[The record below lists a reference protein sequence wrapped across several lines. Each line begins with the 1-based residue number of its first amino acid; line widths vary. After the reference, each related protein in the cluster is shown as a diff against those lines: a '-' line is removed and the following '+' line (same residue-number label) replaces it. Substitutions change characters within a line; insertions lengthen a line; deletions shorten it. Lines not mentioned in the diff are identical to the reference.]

1 MFIECIFVDNSM
13 HLYFFN
19 CFTGNIMMTKLTKFF
34 LPLFIV
40 ALFYGCGGD
49 QQKTEST
56 KSVDLT
62 SEDNKAS
69 YAIGISIGNFAKQA
83 LTKREELG
91 MKMDN
96 ILVVEGFKDALADSL
111 QEKVET
117 LNEVLKKYDEKFQE
131 LAKLNAETKLKESL
145 AESEKYLNEN
155 KKKLGVYSTESGLQ
169 YEILKSGNGNKPTLD
184 DTVVVHYTGKL
195 TNGQVFDSSKERGEP
210 ATLKLSQVIPG
221 WAEGL
226 SLMNVG
232 AQYKLT
238 IPSEIAFKNQ
248 EIGSIPPGSVLLF
261 DVELL
266 EIVKLDGK
274 SKQEKTEAKQDN
286 KESKS

>member
-1 MFIECIFVDNSM
+1 
-13 HLYFFN
+13 
-19 CFTGNIMMTKLTKFF
+19 MTRLTKFF
-34 LPLFIV
+34 LPFFIIICLF
-40 ALFYGCGGD
+40 GCGD
-49 QQKTEST
+49 KQKTESAT

-91 MKMDN
+91 MKMDD

-111 QEKVET
+111 KEKVEI
-117 LNEVLKKYDEKFQE
+117 LNDVLKKYDDKFQE
-131 LAKLNAETKLKESL
+131 LAKLKAEEKLKISL
-145 AESEKYLNEN
+145 AESEKYLTEN

-169 YEILKSGNGNKPTLD
+169 YEILKSGTGNKPTLD

-226 SLMNVG
+226 SLMSVG
-232 AQYKLT
+232 SQYRLT
-238 IPSEIAFKNQ
+238 IPAEIAFKNQ

-266 EIVKLDGK
+266 DIIKADGK
-274 SKQEKTEAKQDN
+274 SKQERTEIKKDN

>member
-1 MFIECIFVDNSM
+1 
-13 HLYFFN
+13 
-19 CFTGNIMMTKLTKFF
+19 MMTKLTKFF
-34 LPLFIV
+34 IPLFIV
-40 ALFYGCGGD
+40 ILVCGCGD
-49 QQKTEST
+49 DKQKTEVT
-56 KSVDLT
+56 KNVDLT

-69 YAIGISIGNFAKQA
+69 YAIGLSIGNFAKQA
-83 LTKREELG
+83 LNKREELG
-91 MKMDN
+91 MKMDDT
-96 ILVVEGFKDALADSL
+96 LVVEGFKDALADSL
-111 QEKVET
+111 KEKVET
-117 LNEVLKKYDEKFQE
+117 LNDVLKKYDDKFQE
-131 LAKLNAETKLKESL
+131 LAKLHTEKKLKESL

-226 SLMNVG
+226 TLMNVG
-232 AQYKLT
+232 SQYRLT

-248 EIGSIPPGSVLLF
+248 EIGSIPAGSVLLF
-261 DVELL
+261 DIELL
-266 EIVKLDGK
+266 EIIKAD
-274 SKQEKTEAKQDN
+274 SKNAQEKTDAKQDAK